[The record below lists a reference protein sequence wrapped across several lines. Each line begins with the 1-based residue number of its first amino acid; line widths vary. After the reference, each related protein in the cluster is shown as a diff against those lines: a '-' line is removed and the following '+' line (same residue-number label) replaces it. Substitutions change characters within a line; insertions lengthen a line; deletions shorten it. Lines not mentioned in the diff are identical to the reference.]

1 MKWKSYQIKVR
12 SLDPEAARTFLSGQP
27 VDRVSILDVRQPVE
41 YEAGHISGARLIPLP
56 ELMDRMGEVP
66 RDRPVLVYCK
76 SGIRS
81 RAACQLFAGGSFPGE
96 VINLSGGF
104 DFWEGGAALG
114 REDQGLALFSGRE
127 SATEILEVAYCLEQ
141 GLGEFYLSMADQ
153 VDNPEVQRLFS
164 TLARMERLH
173 QESILGEYGRLKGRE
188 VTPAVFEHRL
198 APGALEGGMTTQE
211 YIDYYMPDWDD
222 PRDVVS
228 LAMSIEAQAL
238 DMYLRAA
245 ARVENALGRA
255 ALEKIAREEQTHMA
269 HLGRLM
275 ETLSQ

>member
-1 MKWKSYQIKVR
+1 MKWKPYQIKVR
-12 SLDPEAARTFLSGQP
+12 SLGPEEGRAFLSEQP

-41 YEAGHISGARLIPLP
+41 YQAGHISGARLIPLP

-66 RDRPVLVYCK
+66 RDRPVLVYCQ

-81 RAACQLFAGGSFPGE
+81 RAACQLFAGRSFSGE
-96 VINLSGGF
+96 IINLSGGF
-104 DFWEGGAALG
+104 DFWEGGVALG
-114 REDQGLALFSGRE
+114 REDQGLDLFTGRE
-127 SATEILEVAYCLEQ
+127 SAMEILEVAYCLEQ
-141 GLGEFYLSMADQ
+141 GLGEFYLLMADQ
-153 VDNPEVQRLFS
+153 VDNPGVQSLFN
-164 TLARMERLH
+164 TLARMELLH

-188 VTPAVFEHRL
+188 VTREAFQHCL
-198 APGALEGGMTTQE
+198 ATGALEGGMTTRE

-245 ARVENALGRA
+245 ARVENSLGRA
-255 ALEKIAREEQTHMA
+255 ALEKIAREEQAHLA

-275 ETLSQ
+275 ERLSQ